1 MTTANAP
8 TSPRPIALITGGSR
22 GLGRAMALHLAAAG
36 TDSIL
41 TYRDQAAAAQAV
53 VAEVAA
59 RGGRAVALPLDVSDS
74 AGFPAFVAA
83 VRAALAATWERD
95 RFDVL
100 VNNAGVG
107 QHTPIVDTTEAE
119 FDHLYRVH
127 LKAGFFL
134 TQALLPILRDGGR
147 ILNVSTGLTRFA
159 FPNMAA
165 YAMMKGGLEV
175 LTRYLAL
182 ELAPRRI
189 IVNTIAPGAIATDF
203 GGGAV
208 RDNPGLNQM
217 IAGQTALGRVGDADD
232 IGAAVVAL
240 LGSGGGW
247 INGQRVEVSGGIR
260 PVTRR
265 GRSRS
270 TGGWRGGSP
279 RAVAAESDLG
289 AAPALAGG
297 DAPRRSS
304 ARGEAARGTLPCSVV
319 AAINAAAAAR
329 SRPMCWTHSAP
340 IRVSGPA
347 AWTSFHLRAPPGV
360 RRRSASATIAIRGE
374 LADRHHDRHV
384 ELAVPAGGRRRH

>member
-260 PVTRR
+260 
-265 GRSRS
+265 
-270 TGGWRGGSP
+270 
-279 RAVAAESDLG
+279 L
-289 AAPALAGG
+289 
-297 DAPRRSS
+297 
-304 ARGEAARGTLPCSVV
+304 
-319 AAINAAAAAR
+319 
-329 SRPMCWTHSAP
+329 
-340 IRVSGPA
+340 
-347 AWTSFHLRAPPGV
+347 
-360 RRRSASATIAIRGE
+360 
-374 LADRHHDRHV
+374 
-384 ELAVPAGGRRRH
+384 